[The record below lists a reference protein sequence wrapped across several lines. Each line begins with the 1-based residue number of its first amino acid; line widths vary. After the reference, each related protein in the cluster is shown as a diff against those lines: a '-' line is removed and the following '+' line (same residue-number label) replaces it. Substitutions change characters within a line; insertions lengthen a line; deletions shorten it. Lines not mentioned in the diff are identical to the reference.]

1 MPKSDATWELH
12 SNRRRR
18 RTRDRRPPTSG
29 ELRRRPPRPPPA
41 CIGIRGPGALLTA
54 ADDRVAAEPVP
65 TEAGP
70 RLGERRIGRLDGPPG
85 PPARHVSGVE
95 NALPGEAR
103 VLRAAEEALSGE
115 RRGLRA
121 LLPFLG
127 PAFIASV
134 AYIDPGNFATNVAG
148 GSQFGY
154 LLLWVV
160 LGANLMAMLIQS
172 MSAKL
177 GIATGR
183 SLPEVCR
190 DRFPFPAVVALWLQ
204 AEAIAMATDLA
215 EFVGAALGLNLVF
228 GLPLFLAG
236 VLTGVLA
243 FAILALQ
250 AVGFRRFEVTVSTLV
265 GVIVIAFG
273 LQVLRSH
280 PAGHAVLHGTFV
292 PRFDGS
298 SSVLLAV
305 GILGATVM
313 PHVIYMHSAL
323 TQKRIV
329 GSNAEARRK
338 IFGYELLD
346 VILAMGIAGAVNMAM
361 LITAAATF
369 HSRGLDHIG
378 DNLGAVYRGLDH
390 YLGGHSGFLFGIALL
405 ASGVSSSCVGTLAGQ
420 IVMQGFIHRQIPL
433 FLRRTLTMTPAL
445 VLLAVG
451 YSPSHTLIL
460 SQVLLSFG
468 IPFALIPL
476 VVFCRDS
483 ALMGNLVNRRAT
495 NLAAY
500 LAVGV
505 IVSLNVFLLVATLA

>member
-1 MPKSDATWELH
+1 
-12 SNRRRR
+12 
-18 RTRDRRPPTSG
+18 
-29 ELRRRPPRPPPA
+29 
-41 CIGIRGPGALLTA
+41 
-54 ADDRVAAEPVP
+54 
-65 TEAGP
+65 
-70 RLGERRIGRLDGPPG
+70 
-85 PPARHVSGVE
+85 
-95 NALPGEAR
+95 
-103 VLRAAEEALSGE
+103 
-115 RRGLRA
+115 
-121 LLPFLG
+121 
-127 PAFIASV
+127 
-134 AYIDPGNFATNVAG
+134 VAG

-190 DRFPFPAVVALWLQ
+190 DRFPFPGVVALWLQ

-236 VLTGVLA
+236 LVTGALA
-243 FAILALQ
+243 FGILGLQ
-250 AVGFRRFEVTVSTLV
+250 AVGFRRFEVTVSGLV

-280 PAGHAVLHGTFV
+280 PVGHAVVRGSLV
-292 PRFDGS
+292 PQFDGS

-329 GSNAEARRK
+329 GANPEARRK

-346 VILAMGIAGAVNMAM
+346 VVLAMGIAGAVNMAM

-369 HSRGLDHIG
+369 HARGLDHIG
-378 DNLGAVYRGLDH
+378 DNLGAVYHGLDH

-420 IVMQGFIHRQIPL
+420 VVMQGFIHRQIPL
-433 FLRRTLTMTPAL
+433 VVRRTITMTPAL

-476 VVFCRDS
+476 VAFCRDAS
-483 ALMGNLVNRRAT
+483 LMGNLVNRRLT

-500 LAVGV
+500 LVVGV
-505 IVSLNVFLLVATLA
+505 IVSLNVFLLVETLA